1 MLKTSSL
8 FLALSLSPLILF
20 SFQPV
25 NQAQVSSPSK
35 GNAGGMSGGVNPY
48 PSPSPQPTTL
58 PTFRPTTL
66 PTPQPT
72 TSPGPSQDNDGGT
85 SRGVNPTPEPTTSPG
100 PSKGNAGG
108 TSGGVNPTPQ
118 STTSPGLSKGN
129 AGGTSGNPN
138 QQVPRININF
148 TPISKSPNITTTT
161 AADGSVILGITPVA
175 QNSLNQ
181 AFRGLVT
188 ELASPGG
195 NVTISNLISGGAN
208 VQSIV
213 TELTNT
219 FTTIGVSPQLSK
231 GLLESLANLL
241 SPVNSS
247 IKRSYHTAKLP
258 ENELLTNTKALRAS
272 LTIAQVNA
280 TASVDIN
287 KLSIAINGYNNIV
300 NESSPKVLLGLSQ
313 NQDFVEIGRVLKKLR
328 AAIDF

>member
-108 TSGGVNPTPQ
+108 TSG
-118 STTSPGLSKGN
+118 
-129 AGGTSGNPN
+129 NPN

-161 AADGSVILGITPVA
+161 AADGSVTLGITPVA

-195 NVTISNLISGGAN
+195 NGTISNLISRGSNA
-208 VQSIV
+208 QSIV

-219 FTTIGVSPQLSK
+219 FATIGVSPQLSR

-287 KLSIAINGYNNIV
+287 KLSIAITGYNNIV

-328 AAIDF
+328 AAID

>member
-72 TSPGPSQDNDGGT
+72 A
-85 SRGVNPTPEPTTSPG
+85 SPG

-108 TSGGVNPTPQ
+108 TSGGVNPTPEP
-118 STTSPGLSKGN
+118 TTSPGPSKGN

-188 ELASPGG
+188 QLASPGG
-195 NVTISNLISGGAN
+195 NGTISNLISRGSNA
-208 VQSIV
+208 QSIV

-219 FTTIGVSPQLSK
+219 FATIGVSPQLSR

-287 KLSIAINGYNNIV
+287 KLSIAITGYNTIV

-328 AAIDF
+328 AAID

>member
-72 TSPGPSQDNDGGT
+72 A
-85 SRGVNPTPEPTTSPG
+85 SPG

-161 AADGSVILGITPVA
+161 AADGSVTLGITPVA

-195 NVTISNLISGGAN
+195 NGTISNLISRGSNA
-208 VQSIV
+208 QSIV

-219 FTTIGVSPQLSK
+219 FATIGVSPQLSK

-287 KLSIAINGYNNIV
+287 KLSIAITGYNTIV

-328 AAIDF
+328 AAID